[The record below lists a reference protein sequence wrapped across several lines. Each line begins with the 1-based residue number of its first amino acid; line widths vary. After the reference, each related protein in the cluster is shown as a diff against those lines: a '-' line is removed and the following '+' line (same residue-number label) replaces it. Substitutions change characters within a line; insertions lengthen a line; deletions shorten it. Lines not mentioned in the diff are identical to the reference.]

1 MQSGESFP
9 RLPSSGFIK
18 VNRQTITQVLA
29 LFLQCNIMYRFRA
42 VPKLA
47 TLAALRFLTIT
58 PIPMPALSPTMEK
71 GKITEWCKHPGDPI
85 ATGDTWCKVE
95 TDKAVVSYDNA
106 TEEGFF
112 ARVIVPAGEET
123 VVGQTVCLM
132 VDEKEGVNSDEVK
145 NWKPEGEEA
154 AAPAAEEAAPAATPA
169 AAAPAA
175 AAPAAPAAASGDRV
189 KASPYARKL
198 AAEKNVSLSSI
209 KGTGGGV
216 GRITSKDVEAA
227 VKSGA
232 AAAPTKAPA
241 AAAAAA
247 AAPAAKAAAP
257 SAPAKGTPP
266 ANPNYVD
273 IPTTTMRAVI
283 AKRLHQSKNLDIPH
297 YYLFDTCRA
306 DNMMALIKQLNA
318 KGNGEYKITVNDYII
333 KAVARA
339 NVLVPEVNSSWQEG
353 FIRQYSTVDV
363 SVAVATPTGLITPI
377 IRNAQAKGLVEIS
390 KEMKAL
396 AKKAREGTLQPNE
409 FQGGTCSVSNL
420 GATGI
425 PNFTAIINPPQ
436 AMILAIGSAKPQAE
450 IIKNEE
456 TGEYELTGKVENVVN
471 FTASFDH
478 RVIDGALG
486 AKWFQGFH
494 DAIENPL
501 SLLL

>member
-1 MQSGESFP
+1 MF
-9 RLPSSGFIK
+9 R
-18 VNRQTITQVLA
+18 
-29 LFLQCNIMYRFRA
+29 YRA
-42 VPKLA
+42 ASKLA

-71 GKITEWCKHPGDPI
+71 GKISEWCKQPGDPI

-123 VVGQTVCLM
+123 MVGQTVCLM
-132 VDEKEGVNSDEVK
+132 VDEKEGINSDEVK

-154 AAPAAEEAAPAATPA
+154 AAPAAEEAAPAA
-169 AAAPAA
+169 AAPAA
-175 AAPAAPAAASGDRV
+175 AAAAAHAAASGDRV

-198 AAEKNVSLSSI
+198 AAERNVSLSNV

-227 VKSGA
+227 VKSGS
-232 AAAPTKAPA
+232 AAAPAKSG
-241 AAAAAA
+241 A
-247 AAPAAKAAAP
+247 AAPAAKAAPAKAKAA
-257 SAPAKGTPP
+257 APAKGMPP

-273 IPTTTMRAVI
+273 IPTTNMRAII
-283 AKRLHQSKNLDIPH
+283 AKRLHQSKNVEIPH
-297 YYLFDTCRA
+297 YYLFDNCRA
-306 DNMMALIKQLNA
+306 DNMLALIKQLNA

-339 NVLVPEVNSSWQEG
+339 SMLVPEANSSWQEG
-353 FIRQYSTVDV
+353 FIRQYTTVDV

-390 KEMKAL
+390 KEVKVL
-396 AKKAREGTLQPNE
+396 AKKAREGTLQPDE

-436 AMILAIGSAKPQAE
+436 SMILAIGSAKPQPE

-456 TGEYELTGKVENVVN
+456 TGEFEMTGKVEQVVA

-478 RVIDGALG
+478 RVIDGAIG

>member
-1 MQSGESFP
+1 M
-9 RLPSSGFIK
+9 
-18 VNRQTITQVLA
+18 
-29 LFLQCNIMYRFRA
+29 FRCRA
-42 VPKLA
+42 IPKLA
-47 TLAALRFLTIT
+47 TLASLRFLTIT

-71 GKITEWCKHPGDPI
+71 GKITEWCKQPGDPI

-112 ARVIVPAGEET
+112 ARVIIPAGEET
-123 VVGQTVCLM
+123 VVGETVCIM

-145 NWKPEGEEA
+145 NWKPEGAEA
-154 AAPAAEEAAPAATPA
+154 AAPAAEEPAPAAAPAAA

-175 AAPAAPAAASGDRV
+175 APAASSGDRV

-198 AAEKNVSLSSI
+198 AAEKNVSLNSI
-209 KGTGGGV
+209 KGTGGGI

-227 VKSGA
+227 AKSGTA
-232 AAAPTKAPA
+232 AAAPA
-241 AAAAAA
+241 AAAAATPAPKAAA
-247 AAPAAKAAAP
+247 AAPAKAAPAKAKAAPA
-257 SAPAKGTPP
+257 APAKGTPP

-273 IPTTTMRAVI
+273 IPVTTMRSVI

-297 YYLFDTCRA
+297 YYLFDSCRA

-390 KEMKAL
+390 KEMKTL

-456 TGEYELTGKVENVVN
+456 TGEYEMTGKVESVVT

-478 RVIDGALG
+478 RVIDGSLG

>member
-1 MQSGESFP
+1 MF
-9 RLPSSGFIK
+9 R
-18 VNRQTITQVLA
+18 
-29 LFLQCNIMYRFRA
+29 CRA

-85 ATGDTWCKVE
+85 APGDTFCRVE
-95 TDKAVVSYDNA
+95 TDKAVVTYDNA

-112 ARVIVPAGEET
+112 ARVVVSPGEET
-123 VVGQTVCLM
+123 VVGQTVCII

-145 NWKPEGEEA
+145 NWKPEDEAAPA
-154 AAPAAEEAAPAATPA
+154 AAPAAAEAAPAAPA

-175 AAPAAPAAASGDRV
+175 AAPAAASGDRV
-189 KASPYARKL
+189 KASPYARKV
-198 AAEKNVSLSSI
+198 AAEKNVSLSGI

-216 GRITSKDVEAA
+216 GRITSKDVAAA
-227 VKSGA
+227 VASGA
-232 AAAPTKAPA
+232 AGSASKPAAPA
-241 AAAAAA
+241 AAAAGA
-247 AAPAAKAAAP
+247 AAPAASAKPAAAKAKAAPAAA
-257 SAPAKGTPP
+257 APAKGTPP
-266 ANPNYVD
+266 ANPNFTD
-273 IPTTTMRAVI
+273 IPLTTMRTVI

-297 YYLFDTCRA
+297 YYLFDDCRV

-339 NVLVPEVNSSWQEG
+339 NVLVPEVNSSWQG
-353 FIRQYSTVDV
+353 DFIRQYATVDV

-390 KEMKAL
+390 REMKAL

-425 PNFTAIINPPQ
+425 PGFTAIINPPQ
-436 AMILAIGSAKPQAE
+436 AMILAIGSAKPRAE
-450 IIKNEE
+450 IVKDEE
-456 TGEYELTGKVENVVN
+456 TGEFTMTGKVESVVN
-471 FTASFDH
+471 FAASFDH
-478 RVIDGALG
+478 RIVDGALG

-494 DAIENPL
+494 DAMENPL

>member
-1 MQSGESFP
+1 MF
-9 RLPSSGFIK
+9 R
-18 VNRQTITQVLA
+18 
-29 LFLQCNIMYRFRA
+29 CRA
-42 VPKLA
+42 VPKLG

-71 GKITEWCKHPGDPI
+71 GKITEWCKQPGDAVRP
-85 ATGDTWCKVE
+85 GDTFCSVE

-112 ARVIVPAGEET
+112 ARVIASAGVEA
-123 VVGQTVCLM
+123 VVGQTVCLI
-132 VDEKEGVNSDEVK
+132 VDEKEGVHSDEVK

-154 AAPAAEEAAPAATPA
+154 PTAAAEEAPS
-169 AAAPAA
+169 APAA
-175 AAPAAPAAASGDRV
+175 AASAVNASSVSATASGDRV
-189 KASPYARKL
+189 KASPYARKV
-198 AAEKNVSLSSI
+198 AAEKNVQLSSI

-216 GRITSKDVEAA
+216 GRITSKDVTAA
-227 VKSGA
+227 VASGTAGSA
-232 AAAPTKAPA
+232 ATTAAPAKVVAAPA
-241 AAAAAA
+241 AAR
-247 AAPAAKAAAP
+247 AAPAKPAAA
-257 SAPAKGTPP
+257 KGAPP
-266 ANPNYVD
+266 ANPNFTD
-273 IPTTTMRAVI
+273 IPLTTMRSVI
-283 AKRLHQSKNLDIPH
+283 AKRLHQSKNMDIPH
-297 YYLFDTCRA
+297 YYLFDDCRV

-339 NVLVPEVNSSWQEG
+339 NTLVPEVNSSWQG
-353 FIRQYSTVDV
+353 DFIRQYATVDV

-396 AKKAREGTLQPNE
+396 AKKARDGTLQPNE

-425 PNFTAIINPPQ
+425 PGFTAIINPPQ
-436 AMILAIGSAKPQAE
+436 AMILAIGSAKPRAE
-450 IIKNEE
+450 IVKSEE
-456 TGEYELTGKVENVVN
+456 TGEFEMTGKVESVVR
-471 FTASFDH
+471 FAASFDH
-478 RVIDGALG
+478 RIVDGALG

-494 DAIENPL
+494 DTMENPL

>member
-1 MQSGESFP
+1 VKTTGCSFLVAVP
-9 RLPSSGFIK
+9 PKNEKTLSFISK
-18 VNRQTITQVLA
+18 RTVM
-29 LFLQCNIMYRFRA
+29 FRFCTA
-42 VPKLA
+42 PKLA
-47 TLAALRFLTIT
+47 TMAALRFLTIT

-71 GKITEWCKHPGDPI
+71 GKITEWCKQPGDPI
-85 ATGDTWCKVE
+85 ATGDTFCKVE

-112 ARVIVPAGEET
+112 ARVIIPAGEET

-132 VDEKEGVNSDEVK
+132 VDEKEGINSDEVK

-154 AAPAAEEAAPAATPA
+154 AAPAAEEAAAP

-175 AAPAAPAAASGDRV
+175 AAVAAPAAPAASSGDRV

-198 AAEKNVSLSSI
+198 AAEKNIPLGSV

-216 GRITSKDVEAA
+216 GRITSKDVEAVA
-227 VKSGA
+227 KGGA
-232 AAAPTKAPA
+232 AAAPAK
-241 AAAAAA
+241 AA
-247 AAPAAKAAAP
+247 AAPAKAAPAKAKADAP
-257 SAPAKGTPP
+257 AAPAKGTPP

-273 IPTTTMRAVI
+273 IPLTTMRSVI
-283 AKRLHQSKNLDIPH
+283 AKRLHQSKNMDIPH

-339 NVLVPEVNSSWQEG
+339 NVLVPEVNASWQDT

-456 TGEYELTGKVENVVN
+456 TGEYEMTGKVESVVT

-478 RVIDGALG
+478 RIIDGALG

>member
-1 MQSGESFP
+1 MF
-9 RLPSSGFIK
+9 R
-18 VNRQTITQVLA
+18 
-29 LFLQCNIMYRFRA
+29 YRA

-47 TLAALRFLTIT
+47 TMAALRFLTIT

-71 GKITEWCKHPGDPI
+71 GKITEWCKQPGD
-85 ATGDTWCKVE
+85 AVASGDTFCKVE

-112 ARVIVPAGEET
+112 ARAVVPLGEELM
-123 VVGQTVCLM
+123 VGQTVCLL

-145 NWKPEGEEA
+145 NWKPEGED
-154 AAPAAEEAAPAATPA
+154 APAAATPESDAPAAA

-175 AAPAAPAAASGDRV
+175 AAPAAPAAAGSGDRV
-189 KASPYARKL
+189 KASPYARKV
-198 AAEKNVSLSSI
+198 AAEKNVSLSGI

-216 GRITSKDVEAA
+216 GRITSKDVAAA
-227 VKSGA
+227 VASGSA
-232 AAAPTKAPA
+232 GSAAPA
-241 AAAAAA
+241 AAAPAKA
-247 AAPAAKAAAP
+247 AAPAAAKAAAP
-257 SAPAKGTPP
+257 KPKAAPAAAAPAKGTPP
-266 ANPNYVD
+266 ANPNFTD
-273 IPTTTMRAVI
+273 IPLTTMRTVI

-297 YYLFDTCRA
+297 YYLFDDCRV

-339 NVLVPEVNSSWQEG
+339 NTLVPEVNSSWQG
-353 FIRQYSTVDV
+353 DFIRQYATVDV

-425 PNFTAIINPPQ
+425 PGFTAIINPPQ
-436 AMILAIGSAKPQAE
+436 AMILAIGSSKPRAE
-450 IIKNEE
+450 IVKNEE
-456 TGEYELTGKVENVVN
+456 TGEFEMTGKVESVVN
-471 FTASFDH
+471 FAASFDH
-478 RVIDGALG
+478 RIVDGALG

-494 DAIENPL
+494 DAMENPL